1 MDRIFFCEGK
11 NDVAL
16 LRLFFEQLDRSY
28 KRKEFIAEEVAHSRL
43 QNNESAE
50 LQSFIEPYNPYDV
63 LVKSENGK
71 TDLVDMFVNVANFLS
86 GQDLDIYVVI
96 DLDADDLS
104 GLIAHIN
111 EKMDGQYQ
119 GKSLQVSEP
128 DHIRQTSNL
137 VTCRHKLLDGS
148 NPIDEFKL
156 IAFDPELEELAGIA
170 DDEDDDMRDSKLE
183 RLLARTHIEDAFHET
198 IV

>member
-28 KRKEFIAEEVAHSRL
+28 ERTEFIAEEVAYSRL

-50 LQSFIEPYNPYDV
+50 LQSFIEPFNPYDV

-71 TDLVDMFVNVANFLS
+71 PDLVDMFVNVANFLS
-86 GQDLDIYVVI
+86 GRNLDIYVVI

-104 GLIAHIN
+104 DLTTTIN
-111 EKMDGQYQ
+111 EKMGGQYQ
-119 GKSLQVSEP
+119 GKSLQISEP
-128 DHIRQTSNL
+128 DHIRQNSDL
-137 VTCRHKLLDGS
+137 VTCKHDLLEGNNLLD
-148 NPIDEFKL
+148 EFTVM
-156 IAFDPELEELAGIA
+156 AFDPELEELAGMEDA
-170 DDEDDDMRDSKLE
+170 DDDDIRDRKLE
-183 RLLARTHIEDAFHET
+183 TLLAQTHISDAFHET
-198 IV
+198 IL

>member
-16 LRLFFEQLDRSY
+16 MRLFFEQLDRNY
-28 KRKEFIAEEVAHSRL
+28 ERTEFIAEEVAYSRL

-50 LQSFIEPYNPYDV
+50 LQSFIEPFNPYDV

-71 TDLVDMFVNVANFLS
+71 TDLVDMFVNVIHFLS
-86 GQDLDIYVVI
+86 GRNLDIYVVI

-104 GLIAHIN
+104 DLITHIN

-119 GKSLQVSEP
+119 GKPLQISEP
-128 DHIRQTSNL
+128 DHIRRNSDL
-137 VTCRHKLLDGS
+137 VTCKHALLDGS
-148 NPIDEFKL
+148 NAIDEFKL
-156 IAFDPELEELAGIA
+156 IAFEPELEELAGIVN
-170 DDEDDDMRDSKLE
+170 DDEDDTRDGKLE
-183 RLLARTHIEDAFHET
+183 TLLAQTHVNDALHET
-198 IV
+198 IL